1 MSFLGTQN
9 SRVDISSPGAACSV
23 MDIAEIENDCERRQ
37 QDLYL
42 NEKQHSQD
50 FNMNNSF
57 AYVNDIFQ
65 DKR

>member
-1 MSFLGTQN
+1 
-9 SRVDISSPGAACSV
+9 

-65 DKR
+65 EKR